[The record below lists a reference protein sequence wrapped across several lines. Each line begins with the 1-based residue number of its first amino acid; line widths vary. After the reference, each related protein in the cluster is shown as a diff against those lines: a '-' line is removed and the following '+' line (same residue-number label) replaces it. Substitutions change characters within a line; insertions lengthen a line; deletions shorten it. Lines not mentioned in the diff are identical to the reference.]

1 MARGGKREGAGRKS
15 KSDEVYLIEKL
26 TPLEPYALEALA
38 KGVKEGD
45 FKFVQLYLNYYAGK
59 PVENKNIQLTEDIP
73 IFVD

>member
-15 KSDEVYLIEKL
+15 KSDEVSLIEKL

-45 FKFVQLYLNYYAGK
+45 FKFV
-59 PVENKNIQLTEDIP
+59 
-73 IFVD
+73 